1 MIWRK
6 RGVRD
11 EIIVDWDHA
20 RIFLAVARAGQFLAA
35 ARQLGIDHATAARR
49 VSVLEEAMRAKL
61 FERRTSGCVL
71 TPAGEMFLSAAE
83 RIEAEMLRA
92 QAELSATDMSV
103 AGTVRIGAP
112 DGFGTLFLAG
122 RLGPLAAQHPGLT
135 VQLAPVP
142 RAFSLSKREA
152 DIAITIDRPEA
163 GRLAVRKLTDYSL
176 HLYASK
182 AYLAEHGR
190 PATVDALKDHVLVTY
205 VQDLLFSADLN
216 FMPDT
221 FGADYRR
228 IECAG
233 VVGQSEAVRAG
244 AGIGILHDYHTAE
257 HDDLEIVLPELSFQR
272 SYWLVTHLDSR
283 NSLRIRTVSD
293 FIVGEVEKTRG
304 SFLKV

>member
-1 MIWRK
+1 M
-6 RGVRD
+6 
-11 EIIVDWDHA
+11 DWDNT
-20 RIFLAVARAGQFLAA
+20 RVFLAVARAGQFLAA

-49 VSVLEEAMRAKL
+49 VTTLEEALRAKL

-71 TPAGEMFLSAAE
+71 TPAGELFLAAAE

-92 QAELSATDMSV
+92 QSELSATDMTV

-122 RLGPLAAQHPGLT
+122 RLGPLAAQHAGLT

-152 DIAITIDRPEA
+152 DIAITIDRPGA

-176 HLYASK
+176 HLYASRSYI
-182 AYLAEHGR
+182 AAHGA
-190 PATVDALKDHVLVTY
+190 PASVADLKDHVLVTY
-205 VQDLLFSADLN
+205 VQDLLFSPDLN
-216 FMPDT
+216 FMPELFT
-221 FGADYRR
+221 SGYRR

-244 AGIGILHDYHTAE
+244 AGIGILHDYHTSD
-257 HDDLEIVLPELSFQR
+257 HDELVMVLPEVSFVR
-272 SYWLVTHLDSR
+272 TYWLVTHLDSR
-283 NSLRIRTVSD
+283 SSLRIRTVAD
-293 FIVGEVEKTRG
+293 FIVGEVEKSRG
-304 SFLKV
+304 IFLKA